1 MSDAPDFIS
10 MSSITGTETD
20 LLAHGQQI
28 LMLTPSRA
36 MCRLKAGAD
45 AFLKDADGQ
54 TPLDKALA
62 QVGSTISMM
71 M

>member
-1 MSDAPDFIS
+1 MKTA
-10 MSSITGTETD
+10 D
-20 LLAHGQQI
+20 LQALGQHI
-28 LMLTPSRA
+28 LMLTLSQA

-54 TPLDKALA
+54 TPLDKAVA
-62 QVGSTISMM
+62 QVSSTISMM